1 MRFNASMFSLSHFF
15 PRPTS
20 PPLDNCIRELSPFA
34 AGNEDT
40 RCIMHLSLLPSRR
53 YITPPEINA
62 SDVSRMETK
71 LSRTCFLLFFLFVSS
86 KLKLFPLLFAAPN
99 MFSFLN
105 YDHELN
111 HWQITIGRYLG
122 NLGNVLFW
130 RKRDYFCVMPINN
143 WQWSLDVENHET
155 LFEGLLYLVF
165 EKYGIMAAV
174 KH

>member
-53 YITPPEINA
+53 YITPPEINP

-111 HWQITIGRYLG
+111 HLKNYDRTIPWKSWKRSL
-122 NLGNVLFW
+122 LEKERLFLCNAY
-130 RKRDYFCVMPINN
+130 K
-143 WQWSLDVENHET
+143 
-155 LFEGLLYLVF
+155 
-165 EKYGIMAAV
+165 
-174 KH
+174 